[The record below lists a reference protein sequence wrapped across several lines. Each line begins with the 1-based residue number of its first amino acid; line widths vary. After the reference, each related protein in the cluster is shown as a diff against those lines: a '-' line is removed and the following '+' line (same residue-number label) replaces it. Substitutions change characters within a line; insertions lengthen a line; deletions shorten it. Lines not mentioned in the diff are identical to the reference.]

1 MANKA
6 QPLDPLESYF
16 AATSLGGLIKSG
28 VTLLKARRVRVRTEA
43 ESNRFN
49 LSDFANQVLYYILIA
64 IPAVILEG
72 FQRIRTTVT
81 RQTREY
87 PRGSWQYYLGWK
99 LREDLAHHTVE
110 TQGYHIDRPAEASEL
125 DDLTAWIMT
134 TIQFV
139 WGYEE
144 LMGVIWDESI
154 MLKLVEA
161 AAEDCGMTNSPDF
174 IRLQRQWE
182 VLRPYG
188 APLNGTYADVRRA
201 AFENFIRPK
210 RAMLPREA
218 QEWITDGYE
227 RLAATKRVGYQKQMS
242 LLAKVIAN
250 RYMDE
255 KDSIPLW
262 DARIGLIV
270 RGRYYLLDIAAHDE
284 DGYPVVYGHGGGR
297 WRLQFRDGEPIDE
310 TGEQLILEG
319 EQLYRLRD
327 HKWAGYLDMTS
338 ASRIEWQLQQIL
350 SETAPEIRHPEMAT
364 DVLLAE
370 TPRSSQRRLRGLL
383 PAESREELRQLSNA
397 PVIINWDAGASEDW
411 LAKLRRAQ
419 RGIGDHALTIR
430 RTDKTFIFDQSHVFF
445 DGTWSLAMAEVFT
458 SAAVQWCRRIITIT
472 PSESTAV
479 QPLRLQAND
488 TFRKAAE
495 DLRQTPE
502 VTAETTIFEFIS
514 LVSQLRTMLSSR
526 GAQLTINDLL
536 IITRIFHAAHYIPT
550 PSVQREIDAF
560 AEGARSPAEKRA
572 VQAIKRSLER
582 GRITNPALLIPVDA
596 SVTDPQERIF
606 PITFRN
612 LVLADNLVWVW
623 DNTWDA
629 YQAYRRIEPPDTPEG
644 IQALKNFALK
654 RALLIGNLIAFS
666 HVLAANKNVGLRGD
680 SLNIAILK
688 MLVGLPPFV
697 QHILNYI
704 PEQFSVL
711 NEVIK
716 GDEVY
721 SNVGRV
727 AQKSSLTRFMSAK
740 DDGNTKAL
748 VWGIMSDD
756 QNRLIITMRDFRPHV
771 KPLIAADR
779 TDLAQRMAQDYLTTY
794 TAALIGL
801 VARLSAMLQVETTGL

>member
-1 MANKA
+1 
-6 QPLDPLESYF
+6 
-16 AATSLGGLIKSG
+16 
-28 VTLLKARRVRVRTEA
+28 
-43 ESNRFN
+43 
-49 LSDFANQVLYYILIA
+49 
-64 IPAVILEG
+64 
-72 FQRIRTTVT
+72 
-81 RQTREY
+81 
-87 PRGSWQYYLGWK
+87 
-99 LREDLAHHTVE
+99 
-110 TQGYHIDRPAEASEL
+110 
-125 DDLTAWIMT
+125 
-134 TIQFV
+134 
-139 WGYEE
+139 
-144 LMGVIWDESI
+144 
-154 MLKLVEA
+154 
-161 AAEDCGMTNSPDF
+161 
-174 IRLQRQWE
+174 
-182 VLRPYG
+182 
-188 APLNGTYADVRRA
+188 
-201 AFENFIRPK
+201 
-210 RAMLPREA
+210 
-218 QEWITDGYE
+218 
-227 RLAATKRVGYQKQMS
+227 
-242 LLAKVIAN
+242 
-250 RYMDE
+250 
-255 KDSIPLW
+255 
-262 DARIGLIV
+262 
-270 RGRYYLLDIAAHDE
+270 
-284 DGYPVVYGHGGGR
+284 
-297 WRLQFRDGEPIDE
+297 
-310 TGEQLILEG
+310 
-319 EQLYRLRD
+319 
-327 HKWAGYLDMTS
+327 
-338 ASRIEWQLQQIL
+338 
-350 SETAPEIRHPEMAT
+350 
-364 DVLLAE
+364 
-370 TPRSSQRRLRGLL
+370 
-383 PAESREELRQLSNA
+383 
-397 PVIINWDAGASEDW
+397 
-411 LAKLRRAQ
+411 
-419 RGIGDHALTIR
+419 
-430 RTDKTFIFDQSHVFF
+430 
-445 DGTWSLAMAEVFT
+445 VFT

-479 QPLRLQAND
+479 QPLRLQASD

-495 DLRQTPE
+495 TLRQTPE

-536 IITRIFHAAHYIPT
+536 IITRIFHAAHYTPT

-560 AEGARSPAEKRA
+560 AEGAKSPAEKRA

-666 HVLAANKNVGLRGD
+666 HVLAANKNVALRGD

-771 KPLIAADR
+771 KPLVAADR

-801 VARLSAMLQVETTGL
+801 VARMSAMLQVETTGL